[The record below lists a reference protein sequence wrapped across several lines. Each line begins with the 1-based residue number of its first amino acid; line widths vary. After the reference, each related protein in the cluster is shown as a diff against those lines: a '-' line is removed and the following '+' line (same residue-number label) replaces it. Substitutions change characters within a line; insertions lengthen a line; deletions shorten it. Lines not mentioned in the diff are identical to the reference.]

1 MNKAKELIEEYE
13 NQYRLGFRTASE
25 LVTVI
30 AKTAGIYGGKEAV
43 AHISPEFIQEIIERV
58 SVVPDKN
65 DFVVFKVSESESSV
79 IYRGL
84 IELHEELVKKH
95 NS

>member
-13 NQYRLGFRTASE
+13 NQYKQGFRTLSE

-30 AKTAGIYGGKEAV
+30 AKTAGVYGGKETV

-58 SVVPDKN
+58 RVVPSIN
-65 DFVVFKVSESESSV
+65 EFVVFKVSESESSI

-84 IELHEELVKKH
+84 IELHEELIKKH